1 MSDTP
6 LELDWEA
13 ATPSAPVYA
22 PGEVVTHPMFGE
34 VVILAVDASGA
45 FPVYTCRG
53 GLRCLPRI
61 QDFGG
66 VPLLITCF
74 ISHHRALS

>member
-53 GLRCLPRI
+53 VSGASLE
-61 QDFGG
+61 FKTSA
-66 VPLLITCF
+66 VY
-74 ISHHRALS
+74 LS